1 MQEVKSA
8 IIKEGHV
15 QFVKKELI
23 AKYCVM
29 HPVSVLYEIAMK
41 FGWNSPN
48 IGPSFE
54 MGMPPYKLFIYK
66 VSVQYSNFF
75 YNSIFQ
81 NFLFIFQCE
90 INGEI
95 FQPTIAVDNK
105 KDAKT
110 NAAWFTLQVK
120 KST

>member
-1 MQEVKSA
+1 VQEVKSA

-66 VSVQYSNFF
+66 
-75 YNSIFQ
+75 
-81 NFLFIFQCE
+81 CE

-110 NAAWFTLQVK
+110 NAAWFTLQELGFVK
-120 KST
+120 KDPANPL